1 MSRRTAAWLAWSL
14 CALSLALTA
23 LGLLLLALN
32 LSHLEAHVFD
42 YWLVNAVQVGSFSI
56 IGAII
61 ASRLP
66 ANPVGWLFC
75 AAASFIAVAYLSAEY
90 AIYALLARPDSLPAG
105 EALAWLAFWVW
116 IPSIGCIVL
125 SLLLFPNGRLPST
138 RWRWLAWLSVLLT
151 IAGAVWVALSPG
163 PIGNLGAIRNP
174 LGIEGLP
181 SGYKPV
187 QTIMSALLL
196 VAAVSTLG
204 LRLLRTSGIEHQQI
218 KWPAFIAVMAAG
230 GSILYDTAISE
241 AIGLRW
247 LEWAGYV
254 GLIAA
259 LVGFP
264 ISIGIAIVRYRLY
277 EIDLI
282 INRTLVYGLLT
293 ATLVTLYFGGI
304 VVLQRAF
311 VILTGQQSTL
321 AVVAST
327 LLIAA
332 LFTPLRRRIQ
342 SFIDRHFYRS
352 KYDTRKTLE
361 AFSATLRDET
371 DLEALSDDLVGVV
384 RETMQPAHVSLWL
397 RPETAPKGG
406 QTE

>member
-1 MSRRTAAWLAWSL
+1 MEGTREQGRGVGGMSHRTAAWLAWSL
-14 CALSLALTA
+14 CALSLALTV
-23 LGLLLLALN
+23 LSLLLLALN
-32 LSHLEAHVFD
+32 LSHSVAHVYN
-42 YWLVNAVQVGSFSI
+42 YWLENTVLAVSFSI

-66 ANPVGWLFC
+66 ANPLGWLFC
-75 AAASFIAVAYLSAEY
+75 AAASTIAVAYLSAEY

-105 EALAWLAFWVW
+105 EALAWLAFWAW

-125 SLLLFPNGRLPST
+125 SFLLFPNGRLPSS

-163 PIGNLGAIRNP
+163 ASGNLESIRNP

-259 LVGFP
+259 LVCFP

-277 EIDLI
+277 EIDHI
-282 INRTLVYGLLT
+282 
-293 ATLVTLYFGGI
+293 
-304 VVLQRAF
+304 
-311 VILTGQQSTL
+311 
-321 AVVAST
+321 
-327 LLIAA
+327 
-332 LFTPLRRRIQ
+332 
-342 SFIDRHFYRS
+342 
-352 KYDTRKTLE
+352 
-361 AFSATLRDET
+361 
-371 DLEALSDDLVGVV
+371 
-384 RETMQPAHVSLWL
+384 
-397 RPETAPKGG
+397 
-406 QTE
+406 